1 MQSRNDHLR
10 PLGRMLLYLPV
21 LLVAILPGC
30 TLKLT
35 TDLSKLI
42 GVDNPREL
50 MGSSEAQQI
59 ATRIGEG
66 MGTKIM
72 EGEILAEDMGKGL
85 GEVFL
90 KPQQVAV
97 IKDPVTIELVEKGG
111 MAAVQAGRFDEA
123 VDAFKRTRN
132 LARLEEIALILFDQ
146 GNAADAADLH
156 QYLIDHDWPIRAPY
170 LVARRIE
177 KMKLFPL
184 HNARLKDIDPQ
195 QYNLHYAGKSHT
207 ILDTVSLDETYVRN
221 NTLTK
226 ADMIMRLKTAPVII
240 LADAYFDTR
249 QHGIFLEIIT
259 ALSHKDLVIGLEEG
273 LSRLTGS
280 EETADKLNYLPL
292 LSFIE
297 EHGIAT
303 FAHGPSAVH
312 KRGDA
317 RGTIDFFGWDST
329 LATTVSDLA
338 GKNKQ
343 VLLVVGSTHAS
354 TDHLPFLVEV
364 AAGIDP
370 VVVVQSPLGLQV
382 KQLFDKQEATRSR
395 LDAWGAGDE
404 SAITIENDFYLNTRL
419 SADDFK
425 TYLELF
431 ALQPLSASP

>member
-1 MQSRNDHLR
+1 MC

-21 LLVAILPGC
+21 LMAAILPGC

-42 GVDNPREL
+42 GMDNPREL

-90 KPQQVAV
+90 KPEQVAV
-97 IKDPVTIELVEKGG
+97 IKDPVTIELVEKSG
-111 MAAVQAGRFDEA
+111 MAAVQAGRFDDA

-156 QYLIDHDWPIRAPY
+156 QYLTDHDWPIRAPY

-177 KMKLFPL
+177 QKQLFPL
-184 HNARLKDIDPQ
+184 NNARLKEIDPQ
-195 QYNLHYAGKSHT
+195 QYNLHYARKSHT
-207 ILDTVSLDETYVRN
+207 ILDIVSLDETYVRN

-240 LADAYFDTR
+240 LADSYFDTN
-249 QHGIFLEIIT
+249 QHSIFLEIVT
-259 ALSHKDLVIGLEEG
+259 ALPHKDLVIGLEEG
-273 LSRLTGS
+273 LSRLTGRQA
-280 EETADKLNYLPL
+280 TADKLNYLPL
-292 LSFIE
+292 LTFIE
-297 EHGIAT
+297 EQGIAT
-303 FAHGPSAVH
+303 FVHGPSATQ
-312 KRGDA
+312 KQDDA
-317 RGTIDFFGWDST
+317 RGSIDFFGWDSAV
-329 LATTVSDLA
+329 ATTVSDLV

-343 VLLVVGSTHAS
+343 VLLLVGSTHAS
-354 TDHLPFLVEV
+354 TDHLPFLIEV
-364 AAGIDP
+364 ASGFDP

-382 KQLFDKQEATRSR
+382 GQLFDKHESMRGR